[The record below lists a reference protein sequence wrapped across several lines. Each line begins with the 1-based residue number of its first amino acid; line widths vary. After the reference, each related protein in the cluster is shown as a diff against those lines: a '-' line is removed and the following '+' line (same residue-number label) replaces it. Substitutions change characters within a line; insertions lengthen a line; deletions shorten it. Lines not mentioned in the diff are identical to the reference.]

1 MNIISGSTNNIFYT
15 KAVNFDDKVSID
27 AESGLANLMVNGD
40 AEFGS
45 VYNMNAGGISRT
57 GSYEGS
63 YCFID
68 NGYRGYSSDIFI
80 PVNTGDT
87 YLLSAYFK
95 SIGTPQSAGYAGLAH
110 YDEDFN
116 FIDLRNNGDSGNTTL
131 AAAVNNGDTSITLTD
146 ASGWQATGA
155 QYYFKNIL
163 FYPANH
169 PKYYTPWGY
178 TRFGFGHPTY
188 PDIYFGTR
196 TGNTLSLSTDGV
208 NNNMTW
214 SFGTLPAGT
223 PVSNGLAGGGYGYY
237 LLCGNNF
244 PITWSKYS
252 VNLTG
257 EGKTSGCG
265 YNVFRY
271 GTKYVRWLILAN
283 YGQAATTSLFYD
295 NVVFANMTNR
305 SQTYAFNKQMS
316 RAKLGTAFAQ
326 NFNELGIS

>member
-15 KAVNFDDKVSID
+15 KGYNFDDRVSID
-27 AESGLANLMVNGD
+27 PETGYANLMVNGD

-45 VYNMNAGGISRT
+45 TYNINAGGVSRT
-57 GSYEGS
+57 GSYDGS
-63 YCFID
+63 YCFVD
-68 NGYRGYSSDIFI
+68 VGYRGYTGGVYI

-95 SIGTPQSAGYAGLAH
+95 SVGSLQSAGYAGLQCF
-110 YDEDFN
+110 DEDFN

-131 AAAVNNGDTSITLTD
+131 AAAVNNGDTTITLTD

-163 FYPANH
+163 FFPANH

-196 TGNTLSLSTDGV
+196 TGNTLYLSTDGV

-223 PVSNGLAGGGYGYY
+223 P
-237 LLCGNNF
+237 
-244 PITWSKYS
+244 
-252 VNLTG
+252 
-257 EGKTSGCG
+257 
-265 YNVFRY
+265 
-271 GTKYVRWLILAN
+271 
-283 YGQAATTSLFYD
+283 
-295 NVVFANMTNR
+295 
-305 SQTYAFNKQMS
+305 
-316 RAKLGTAFAQ
+316 AKLYQMA
-326 NFNELGIS
+326 